1 MNRIELKEKAKKIFL
16 GRYWLLVG
24 IFAIIMAITGAVA
37 GFSSGGSSMSSGF
50 SGVLGDSGFSPEVT
64 IAFSLILLAIV
75 LVCCGAAILLSL
87 FGTNMLEIGSAS
99 VALKAMRGESYGIK
113 DIFSAF
119 KKGEYLRNVGAMAL
133 YTLFVALAVF
143 VCLIPIEV
151 FLFIFAV
158 LFATKMAVWLFVIIY
173 VLVSFIAVVG
183 SCVPAFII
191 QYGLSRVPYLLADD
205 KEIKP
210 MAAIKKSWKMMTG
223 HKGEFFMLRLSF
235 LGWNLLN
242 FITFGITG
250 IFWSNPYMNLTLA
263 GYHDELVSGY
273 EGAEVVP
280 EVIE

>member
-16 GRYWLLVG
+16 SRYWLLVG

-50 SGVLGDSGFSPEVT
+50 SGVLGDSGFSPGVS
-64 IAFSLILLAIV
+64 IAFILILLAIA

-133 YTLFVALAVF
+133 YTLFVALPVF
-143 VCLIPIEV
+143 VCLIPVEV
-151 FLFIFAV
+151 FLIIFAV

-173 VLVSFIAVVG
+173 VLVSFIAVAG

-210 MAAIKKSWKMMTG
+210 MAAIKKSWEMMTG

-242 FITFGITG
+242 VITFGITG
-250 IFWSNPYMNLTLA
+250 IFWSTPYMSLTLA